1 MFVILKE
8 KIKNLNFCVWVF
20 GGYSGPIEE
29 LDLGV
34 FVFEFLIQI
43 DEHDLG
49 LLGFIF
55 WVFDL
60 GPFVEV

>member
-34 FVFEFLIQI
+34 FVFGFLI
-43 DEHDLG
+43 
-49 LLGFIF
+49 
-55 WVFDL
+55 
-60 GPFVEV
+60 